1 MTLPLPFSTNTLYSI
16 ADIRSVEQQAH
27 STLTSGSLMR
37 AAGQAAAVFARN
49 LVPSGSAEILV
60 LAGPGNNGG
69 DALEMAYLFAAAGD
83 RVSIIIAE
91 GIQHYS
97 ADAKESLLKAQSS
110 QAHFF
115 GLDYLQ
121 KTTGKQWT
129 LIIDGLF
136 GIGLTRPVKGK
147 MFQLIEHIN
156 RYTALS
162 GVPVVALDVPSG
174 LNADTGQVV
183 GTGGIAIRAS
193 HTITFIANK
202 PGLHTAAGKD
212 YAGQVKVAD
221 LAIASQLF
229 PAPVAVLSNAAAL
242 LASSNP
248 RLNNSHKG
256 SYGDV
261 FVIGGQEGMAGAPIL
276 SARAALHGGAGR
288 VFAGFLS
295 APPAFDSRYPELMC
309 RQAEDVHF
317 IDTTVVIGPGL
328 GTSEPAKALLID
340 SLKQAESL
348 VIDADALNLIASDT
362 SLQKLVNQRSHIKDP
377 TGNALRTVMTPHPL
391 EAARLLETSTDTIQA
406 DRLRSA
412 RALSDKFNATI
423 VLKGSGS
430 IIATPDETLIINTSG
445 NPALATAGTGD
456 VLAGLCG
463 ALLAQGMAAHEAAN
477 IAVWLHG
484 KAADQWVARGR
495 GPIGMTASELIP
507 AIRDCINHYS
517 RRPER

>member
-1 MTLPLPFSTNTLYSI
+1 MTLPLPFSTNALYSV
-16 ADIRSVEQQAH
+16 ADIRHVEQEALA
-27 STLTSGSLMR
+27 TLTTGSLMR
-37 AAGQAAAVFARN
+37 AAGQAAAVFARS
-49 LVPSGSAEILV
+49 LIPSGSAEILV

-69 DALEMAYLFAAAGD
+69 DALEIAYLFAAAGD
-83 RVSIIIAE
+83 RVSVVIAE
-91 GIQHYS
+91 GIQAYS
-97 ADAKESLLKAQSS
+97 AEAKESLLKAQSS
-110 QAHFF
+110 QVRFF

-121 KTTGKQWT
+121 KNSGKQWP

-136 GIGLTRPVKGK
+136 GIGLTRPIKGK
-147 MFQLIEHIN
+147 VAQLIEHVN
-156 RYTALS
+156 QYAAQS
-162 GVPVVALDVPSG
+162 GIPVVALDVPSG

-183 GTGGIAIRAS
+183 GTDGIAIRAS

-229 PAPVAVLSNAAAL
+229 PEPVAILSNAATI
-242 LASSNP
+242 LASSSP
-248 RLNNSHKG
+248 RPHNSHKG

-261 FVIGGQEGMAGAPIL
+261 FVIGGEEGMAGAPIL
-276 SARAALHGGAGR
+276 AARAALHGGAGR

-295 APPAFDSRYPELMC
+295 RPPSFDSRNPELMC
-309 RQAEDVHF
+309 RRAQDVHF
-317 IDTTVVIGPGL
+317 TDTTIVIGPGL
-328 GTSEPAKALLID
+328 GHSELAKNVLMS
-340 SLKQAESL
+340 SLTQAASL
-348 VIDADALNLIASDT
+348 VIDADALNLIASDPA
-362 SLQKLVNQRSHIKDP
+362 LQKLVNQRAHINDQ
-377 TGNALRTVMTPHPL
+377 TGNPVRTLMTPHPL
-391 EAARLLETSTDTIQA
+391 EAARLLETTSGTIQA

-412 RALSDKFNATI
+412 RTLADKFNATI

-430 IIATPDETLIINTSG
+430 IIATTGEALIINTSG

-463 ALLAQGMAAHEAAN
+463 ALLAQGMPVSEAAS